1 MQEGGNPASDHQSKP
16 GWYFSNDSAL
26 WDLHQNNQAN
36 ITYLETLAPCSP
48 SVVSFGHLIRSK
60 YRHIT
65 ILHHTLSTLWV
76 SSSNDSIFV
85 VKQFLQKAENHLCSP
100 FGPWL
105 MNRSPLSVTVEW
117 EISKTCLFMIESSSS
132 NCNCLLSRLCILSWP
147 AAPCNGFQWCQRHD
161 HRCRCRT
168 SRSSRGVETMQKPW
182 FQEGWIFRQN
192 FDGENEI
199 VIIDVTTTNQKTPT
213 QT

>member
-1 MQEGGNPASDHQSKP
+1 
-16 GWYFSNDSAL
+16 
-26 WDLHQNNQAN
+26 
-36 ITYLETLAPCSP
+36 
-48 SVVSFGHLIRSK
+48 
-60 YRHIT
+60 
-65 ILHHTLSTLWV
+65 
-76 SSSNDSIFV
+76 
-85 VKQFLQKAENHLCSP
+85 
-100 FGPWL
+100 

-161 HRCRCRT
+161 RRCRCRT

-199 VIIDVTTTNQKTPT
+199 VIIDLTTTNKKNQHKYLNRVDLMNNSGTISLWLPSSIQRRPGQRSCNLSMFGIYISILVFRILGIYISIWYFWCST
-213 QT
+213 YLIGIWYFWYLHLLQ